1 MKGTC
6 LFVRWPTNEQSARFS
21 SPFHTII
28 PLRWE
33 ITVTQSW
40 VCFDFYMF
48 FSTCICLSK
57 HVGFE
62 QMAAF
67 EELME
72 AVSLPSIRAT
82 LLAGWP
88 HTGLVFALPV
98 SSLFGPPIC
107 SLIVRSRCESLNR
120 RPWPGA
126 QIMTRCVSLAAEA
139 KLPLGAEL
147 PWK

>member
-1 MKGTC
+1 MLLFNNGLKKKPHWNQIYILLPVKGTC
-6 LFVRWPTNEQSARFS
+6 LFVRWLTKEQSARFS

-28 PLRWE
+28 PLKMRDHCD
-33 ITVTQSW
+33 SK
-40 VCFDFYMF
+40 
-48 FSTCICLSK
+48 LSLFLISRRK
-57 HVGFE
+57 
-62 QMAAF
+62 
-67 EELME
+67 

-88 HTGLVFALPV
+88 HTGLVSALPV
-98 SSLFGPPIC
+98 SSLLGPPIC